1 MPTMEESASTVLSC
15 PECGAKMP
23 GSATFCPGCGRQMV
37 EKPRARGRVG
47 VFPEPIAGAL
57 AYFTFLPAIAFLTL
71 DPYRRNHFVRFH
83 SVQCLLMW
91 LAELLIA
98 GVVRVLAAILYYI
111 PVLGPL
117 LVWLMAVLAG
127 LGVFFLWIVLVVKCL
142 QGESFRIPVL
152 GDVAERYADPLR

>member
-1 MPTMEESASTVLSC
+1 
-15 PECGAKMP
+15 
-23 GSATFCPGCGRQMV
+23 MV

-47 VFPEPIAGAL
+47 VFPEPIAGSL
-57 AYFTFLPAIAFLTL
+57 AYFTFVPAIVFLTL

-91 LAELLIA
+91 LAELLL
-98 GVVRVLAAILYYI
+98 GSVLRVLAAILYYI

-127 LGVFFLWIVLVVKCL
+127 LGVFFLWTVLIVKSL

-152 GDVAERYADPLR
+152 GDVAERYADPLG